1 MKWVGV
7 LCDGTWTYVSPESV
21 IERVEL
27 LAVKLPLVLQRVR
40 VVAEFVECVR
50 VPQWFRVCDARIV
63 VEDRADVGHGVGRT
77 NVVTSPHGG
86 TKMAQ
91 RT

>member
-1 MKWVGV
+1 MGW
-7 LCDGTWTYVSPESV
+7 TWTYVSPESV
-21 IERVEL
+21 VERVEL

-50 VPQWFRVCDARIV
+50 VPQGFRVGDGWIV
-63 VEDRADVGHGVGRT
+63 VEDRADVGHGVWRAD
-77 NVVTSPHGG
+77 VVAGPHGG